1 MTVTLR
7 TTVRVVATLTL
18 CARCYRTY
26 YPPLAAPAGV
36 ALDRP
41 DSARRSVAEAE
52 PGARPLRAVRAE
64 RLLSLRELAR
74 LADVAPSTIYLIETG
89 RSTPRLSVIRRLS
102 SALGV
107 DPWAIAEFR
116 RAIRDRAHAR

>member
-18 CARCYRTY
+18 CARCYRTCY
-26 YPPLAAPAGV
+26 LPLAAPAGV
-36 ALDRP
+36 VLDHP
-41 DSARRSVAEAE
+41 DRERRSDADAE

-74 LADVAPSTIYLIETG
+74 LADVASSTIYLIETG
-89 RSTPRLSVIRRLS
+89 RSTPRLPVIRRLS
-102 SALGV
+102 SALEV
-107 DPWAIAEFR
+107 DPWAVAEFR
-116 RAIRDRAHAR
+116 RAVRDRAAR